1 MQPGPGEYL
10 VQMDE
15 KVVGPSIGQEKRKG
29 EFEGDSTIPGPGA
42 YTPSIAD
49 ERTVAISFPRE
60 IREAQFVQ
68 RGAPDEPG
76 PGQYE
81 AVARETGV
89 KITFTKGDRDLQVS
103 FIFSA
108 ACFHK

>member
-1 MQPGPGEYL
+1 M
-10 VQMDE
+10 
-15 KVVGPSIGQEKRKG
+15 GPSIGQERRKG
-29 EFEGDSTIPGPGA
+29 EFEGDSTMPGPGA
-42 YTPSIAD
+42 YTPLTAD
-49 ERTVAISFPRE
+49 ERTVAMSFPRE

-81 AVARETGV
+81 VVVRDTGA

-103 FIFSA
+103 FICSTS
-108 ACFHK
+108 CFHKWEGGVHLQMWVCS